1 MNRLDTDYKT
11 VISKDLTVHRDILEH
26 SKGEWRLIKE
36 ELESSDRIV
45 LVFSR
50 MIDGEERK

>member
-1 MNRLDTDYKT
+1 MNRVDTDYKT
-11 VISKDLTVHRDILEH
+11 VISSDLTVLWDILEH
-26 SKGEWRLIKE
+26 SKGGWRLIKE
-36 ELESSDRIV
+36 DLESADRIV